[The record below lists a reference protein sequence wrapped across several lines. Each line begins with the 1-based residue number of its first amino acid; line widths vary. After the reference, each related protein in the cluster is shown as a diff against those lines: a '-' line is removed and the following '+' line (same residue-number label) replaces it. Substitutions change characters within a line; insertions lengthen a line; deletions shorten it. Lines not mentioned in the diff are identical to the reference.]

1 MKKQMYRRK
10 LTTKQ
15 KIKWI
20 VVYVIMVALVLVTS
34 LPLIYM
40 VATAFKPLREL
51 YLFPPTFI
59 TTHPT
64 LQNFKQLFDTASNG
78 DVPIVRYIFNSVTT
92 TAATVALTILICSMG
107 AYALEKLKPPG
118 HKLIFRVI
126 IVGLMFV
133 PPVAQ
138 IPIYIVMSKLHLLN
152 TYAALIL
159 PSLAT
164 PMYLFL
170 MKQFLS
176 QVSDSIL
183 ESARIDGASELRIFF
198 QIVMPMA
205 KPAWCTVIVFAFCA
219 QWNNSGNSIIYI
231 TDQSMKTLPYVL
243 SSIGSGSASLVGAQA
258 AAALLTTSVTII
270 IYAIMQKNVL
280 NTMSYAGIDK

>member
-1 MKKQMYRRK
+1 MK
-10 LTTKQ
+10 LTVKQ

-20 VVYVIMVALVLVTS
+20 IVYIVMTILVLISS

-40 VATAFKPLREL
+40 VSTAFKPLREL
-51 YLFPPTFI
+51 FLFPPTFI
-59 TTHPT
+59 TTNPT
-64 LQNFKQLFDTASNG
+64 LQNFRQLFATASNG
-78 DVPIVRYIFNSVTT
+78 EIPITRYLFNSIFTT
-92 TAATVALTILICSMG
+92 TIAVALTILICSMG

-118 HKLIFRVI
+118 HKFIFNVI

-152 TYAALIL
+152 TYAALIV
-159 PSLAT
+159 PSLAA

-176 QVSDSIL
+176 QVPDSII
-183 ESARIDGASELRIFF
+183 ESARIDGAGEMRIFL

-205 KPAWCTVIVFAFCA
+205 KPAWCTVIVFSFCSL
-219 QWNNSGNSIIYI
+219 WNNSGNSIIYI
-231 TDQSMKTLPYVL
+231 TDQSMKTFPYVL
-243 SSIGSGSASLVGAQA
+243 SSIGSGSAALMGAQS

-280 NTMSYAGIDK
+280 DTMSYAGIEK

>member
-1 MKKQMYRRK
+1 MKKKVYRRK
-10 LTTKQ
+10 MTAKQ

-20 VVYVIMVALVLVTS
+20 TVYVIMVALVLVTS

-40 VATAFKPLREL
+40 VSTAFKPLREL

-59 TTHPT
+59 TTNPT

-92 TAATVALTILICSMG
+92 TAATVILTVLICSMG

-176 QVSDSIL
+176 QVPDSIL
-183 ESARIDGASELRIFF
+183 ESARIDGASEMRIFL

-231 TDQSMKTLPYVL
+231 TDQSMKTLPYIL
-243 SSIGSGSASLVGAQA
+243 SSIGSGSASLLGAQA

-280 NTMSYAGIDK
+280 DTMSYAGIDR